1 MARIVKGD
9 EVLVIS
15 GNDRGKTGKVLAIF
29 PEKQRVI
36 VEGVNFIKRHT
47 RPSQKNPQGGVV
59 EREAAVHLSNVMPYD
74 SGAGR
79 GTRVRSR
86 TLSDGKRV
94 RESVVVRAKSAA
106 AAARRSG
113 RQPLATR
120 WSTKRRPRRRRG
132 PSSLA

>member
-1 MARIVKGD
+1 MSRIVTGD

-15 GNDRGKTGKVLAIF
+15 GNDRGKTGKVLTVF
-29 PEKQRVI
+29 PGRQRVI

-59 EREAAVHLSNVMPYD
+59 EREAPIHLSNVMPYD
-74 SGAGR
+74 SGARR

-94 RESVVVRAKSAA
+94 RESVA
-106 AAARRSG
+106 SG
-113 RQPLATR
+113 EVLEKP
-120 WSTKRRPRRRRG
+120 KG
-132 PSSLA
+132 